1 MALQCDVRFLA
12 REGKYGVLQVRRGVM
27 PDAYA
32 HWTLPRIVGMGKAAE
47 ILLSGRKYTGE
58 EAFALGIANHLL
70 PADEVLPAAL
80 ELARDIADHAAPLSV
95 AITKKLLWESP
106 GLGPEDVE
114 RKETALHHVLM
125 GAPDAVEG
133 GVAYVERR
141 KPEWK
146 LRVSKDWPDWPR

>member
-1 MALQCDVRFLA
+1 MSAGDVRSRDLA
-12 REGKYGVLQVRRGVM
+12 ALLHPVTNLALHEECGPLMIERGEGIHVYDNTGKEYIEGLAGLWCTALGYGV
-27 PDAYA
+27 
-32 HWTLPRIVGMGKAAE
+32 E
-47 ILLSGRKYTGE
+47 
-58 EAFALGIANHLL
+58 
-70 PADEVLPAAL
+70 
-80 ELARDIADHAAPLSV
+80 ELAETAAPLSV
-95 AITKKLLWESP
+95 ASTKKLLWESP

-146 LRVSKDWPDWPR
+146 LRVSRDWPDWPR